1 MVRETKSLNTQ
12 NSEADVI
19 RIGIMHSL
27 TGDPIASEEL
37 VKEIVLMAIAEINQS
52 GGVLG
57 KMIEPVVVDIGSHA
71 ANITVQAKNLLSDLE
86 IRYLFGCGRSA
97 TRKSMIPLLER
108 YQAQLWYPYSYEG
121 IELSKNIF
129 YTGAC
134 PNQVVQPAID
144 WLLQREGDR
153 FGKHDPENKTKRI
166 YLIGTHDIYSH
177 TVNKIIRA
185 QLKQQN
191 AQLVGESCTTND
203 SANYQDAIAHI
214 KDMTPDAVI
223 STLSPE
229 QSIAFIQQYAL
240 AGIRAQDIP
249 VLSMRLSEL
258 ELQQIVQNV
267 VQNVDISLLSGHLA
281 SANYFQSLDTA
292 TNQDFLRKATA
303 WFRASAHEQLP
314 IVNALMQSAYMQM
327 FLWKMAIETAET
339 FDPLIVRESIYT
351 QQNHQ
356 QNNQSFLS
364 PAGLVFLEPNH
375 HIWTACRIASVNLTG
390 KLEILYTLDPIK
402 PSPWLGAEELNS
414 SAANVLIEM
423 LTESKHELQQSLS
436 IEKDA
441 QELESTIIQ
450 LGKRLKGRGR
460 NQLAPELIRA
470 VMSKMF
476 QANQRL
482 IKAQSDLLAVEG
494 ALREANESLEQRIE
508 QRTIQLQKTIKRL
521 QNEAAER
528 QQTEMLLRE
537 SQQRFSAIADN
548 VPGVVYRAVL
558 HPNGDVSMPYISPRT
573 QEIFGV
579 SVEDFSE
586 HFEWVFDMAHPED
599 RAKLNEIVRQSA
611 ESISFFEHE
620 YRVSSLFQK
629 VKWVRIISQP
639 QRQNN
644 GDTVWDGVIIDIT
657 HQKQIEESLKAE
669 QEKSENLLLNILP
682 KAIVHQLKIGNN
694 TIASRSEN
702 VTILFADIVD
712 FTDLSTK
719 VSPNQLV
726 SMLNEIFSCFDML
739 ADQFGLE
746 KIKTIGDAYMVVG
759 GLPTPR
765 DDHAEAIAEMALA
778 MQKAITAFKRD
789 DGKSFR
795 LRIGINTGPVVA
807 GVIGIRK
814 FIYDLWG
821 DAVNIASR
829 MESHGIAGGIQVTTA
844 TYELLKEQY
853 SFWHRG
859 KIYIKGRGEL
869 DTYML
874 LENLK
879 NKAQLEA
886 SQSVELSESLE
897 VSEHDFVLIP

>member
-1 MVRETKSLNTQ
+1 MMIREAKSLNME
-12 NSEADVI
+12 NSETDVI

-27 TGDPIASEEL
+27 TGNLIASEGL
-37 VKEIVLMAIAEINQS
+37 VKEIVLMAIAKINQS

-57 KMIEPVVVDIGSHA
+57 KMIEPVMVDIGSQESS
-71 ANITVQAKNLLSDLE
+71 ITAQAKYLLSDIE
-86 IRYLFGCGRSA
+86 IRHLFGCGRSA
-97 TRKSMIPLLER
+97 TRKSIIPLLEQ
-108 YQAQLWYPYSYEG
+108 YQAQLWYPYNYEG

-144 WLLQREGDR
+144 WLLQRDGDLEP
-153 FGKHDPENKTKRI
+153 KNKCI

-185 QLKQQN
+185 QLKQHN
-191 AQLVGESCTTND
+191 AQLVGESCIDPD
-203 SANYQDAIAHI
+203 SANYQDAIAKI

-229 QSIAFIQQYAL
+229 QSIEFIQQYAA
-240 AGIRAQDIP
+240 AGIKAQDIP

-258 ELQQIVQNV
+258 ELQQII
-267 VQNVDISLLSGHLA
+267 QNVDISSLSGHLA

-292 TNQDFLRKATA
+292 HNQDFLRKATA
-303 WFRASAHEQLP
+303 WFRSSAYEQLP
-314 IVNALMQSAYMQM
+314 AVNAVMQSAYMQM
-327 FLWKMAIETAET
+327 FLWKMAIENAET
-339 FDPLIVRESIYT
+339 FNPLTVRESLY
-351 QQNHQ
+351 NQ

-364 PAGLVFLEPNH
+364 PASRIVLDPNH
-375 HIWTACRIASVNLTG
+375 HVWTACRIAKVDLTG
-390 KLEILYTLDPIK
+390 KFEILYTIDPIK
-402 PSPWLGAEELNS
+402 PSPWLGIENLNS
-414 SAANVLIEM
+414 DEANVL
-423 LTESKHELQQSLS
+423 TELLAETTSSLQQRWQL
-436 IEKDA
+436 EKDA
-441 QELESTIIQ
+441 QELEWITAK
-450 LGKRLKGRGR
+450 LMGKPKGRGR
-460 NQLAPELIRA
+460 NQLAPEITRA

-476 QANQRL
+476 NANQRL
-482 IKAQSDLLAVEG
+482 TKAQSDLLVVEG

-508 QRTIQLQKTIKRL
+508 QRTLQLQKTIKRL
-521 QNEAAER
+521 QNKAAER

-537 SQQRFSAIADN
+537 SQQRFSAIAAN

-573 QEIFGV
+573 HEIFGV
-579 SVEDFSE
+579 SIQDFSE

-599 RAKLNEIVRQSA
+599 RAELNEIVRQSA

-620 YRVSSLFQK
+620 YRVSSLFEK

-657 HQKQIEESLKAE
+657 HQKEIEDSLKVE

-712 FTDLSTK
+712 FTALSTK

-726 SMLNEIFSCFDML
+726 SMLNEIFSCFDVL

-778 MQKAITAFKRD
+778 MQREITTFKRD

-886 SQSVELSESLE
+886 SQSVELPELSE
-897 VSEHDFVLIP
+897 VAEHDFVLIP

>member
-1 MVRETKSLNTQ
+1 MVRDTKSLNTQ

-27 TGDPIASEEL
+27 TGDLIASEGL
-37 VKEIVLMAIAEINQS
+37 VTEIVLMAIAEINQS

-57 KMIEPVVVDIGSHA
+57 KMIEPVIVDIGSQEL
-71 ANITVQAKNLLSDLE
+71 NISVQAKNLLSDLE
-86 IRYLFGCGRSA
+86 IRHLFGCGRSA
-97 TRKSMIPLLER
+97 TRKSIIPLLEQ

-153 FGKHDPENKTKRI
+153 FGNHDPQTKTKRI

-191 AQLVGESCTTND
+191 AQLVGESCTPDD
-203 SANYQDAIAHI
+203 SANYQDAIANI
-214 KDMTPDAVI
+214 KEMTPDAVI

-229 QSIAFIQQYAL
+229 QSVAFIQQYAL

-267 VQNVDISLLSGHLA
+267 DIPMLSGHLA

-303 WFRASAHEQLP
+303 WFRSSAYEQLP

-327 FLWKMAIETAET
+327 FLWKMAIETAEN
-339 FDPLIVRESIYT
+339 FDPLIVRESLYA
-351 QQNHQ
+351 QQNNQ

-364 PAGLVFLEPNH
+364 PAGRIVLDSNH
-375 HIWTACRIASVNLTG
+375 HIWTACRIASVDLTG
-390 KLEILYTLDPIK
+390 KFEILYTIDPIK

-423 LTESKHELQQSLS
+423 LSESNHELQQCLA
-436 IEKDA
+436 IEKNA
-441 QELESTIIQ
+441 QELESTITQ
-450 LGKRLKGRGR
+450 LVRRPKGRGR

-528 QQTEMLLRE
+528 QQTEILLRE

-599 RAKLNEIVRQSA
+599 RAELNEIVRQSA
-611 ESISFFEHE
+611 ESMSFFEHE

-657 HQKQIEESLKAE
+657 HQKEIEDSLKAE

-694 TIASRSEN
+694 AIASRSEN

-778 MQKAITAFKRD
+778 MQKEITAFKRD

-874 LENLK
+874 LENLEK
-879 NKAQLEA
+879 KAQLEA
-886 SQSVELSESLE
+886 SQSVELPELSE
-897 VSEHDFVLIP
+897 VAEHDFVLIP

>member
-1 MVRETKSLNTQ
+1 
-12 NSEADVI
+12 
-19 RIGIMHSL
+19 
-27 TGDPIASEEL
+27 
-37 VKEIVLMAIAEINQS
+37 
-52 GGVLG
+52 
-57 KMIEPVVVDIGSHA
+57 
-71 ANITVQAKNLLSDLE
+71 
-86 IRYLFGCGRSA
+86 
-97 TRKSMIPLLER
+97 
-108 YQAQLWYPYSYEG
+108 
-121 IELSKNIF
+121 
-129 YTGAC
+129 
-134 PNQVVQPAID
+134 
-144 WLLQREGDR
+144 
-153 FGKHDPENKTKRI
+153 
-166 YLIGTHDIYSH
+166 
-177 TVNKIIRA
+177 
-185 QLKQQN
+185 
-191 AQLVGESCTTND
+191 
-203 SANYQDAIAHI
+203 
-214 KDMTPDAVI
+214 MTPDAVI

-229 QSIAFIQQYAL
+229 QSVAFIQQYAL

-249 VLSMRLSEL
+249 VLSLRLSEL

-267 VQNVDISLLSGHLA
+267 DIPSLSGHLA

-292 TNQDFLRKATA
+292 SNQDFLRKATA
-303 WFRASAHEQLP
+303 WFRSSAYEQLP

-351 QQNHQ
+351 QQN
-356 QNNQSFLS
+356 NQSFLS
-364 PAGLVFLEPNH
+364 PAGRIVLDPNH
-375 HIWTACRIASVNLTG
+375 HIWTACRIASVDLTG
-390 KLEILYTLDPIK
+390 KFEIFYTIDPIK

-423 LTESKHELQQSLS
+423 LSESNHELQQYLP

-441 QELESTIIQ
+441 QELESTITQ
-450 LGKRLKGRGR
+450 LVRRPKGRGR

-482 IKAQSDLLAVEG
+482 SKAQSDLLVVEG

-508 QRTIQLQKTIKRL
+508 HRTLQLQKTIKSL

-528 QQTEMLLRE
+528 QQTEILLRE

-573 QEIFGV
+573 HEIFGV
-579 SVEDFSE
+579 SIKDFSE

-599 RAKLNEIVRQSA
+599 RTELNEIVRQSA
-611 ESISFFEHE
+611 ESMSLFEHE
-620 YRVSSLFQK
+620 YRVSSLFEK

-657 HQKQIEESLKAE
+657 HQKEIEDSLKVE

-694 TIASRSEN
+694 AIASRSEN

-778 MQKAITAFKRD
+778 MQKEITAFKRD

-829 MESHGIAGGIQVTTA
+829 MESHGIAGGIQVTSA

-874 LENLK
+874 LENLEK
-879 NKAQLEA
+879 KAQLES
-886 SQSVELSESLE
+886 SQTVELPESLE
-897 VSEHDFVLIP
+897 VSEHDFVLIQ

>member
-1 MVRETKSLNTQ
+1 MVRDTKSLNTQ

-27 TGDPIASEEL
+27 TGDLIASEGL
-37 VKEIVLMAIAEINQS
+37 VTEIVLMAIAEINQS

-57 KMIEPVVVDIGSHA
+57 KIIEPVVVDIGSQEL
-71 ANITVQAKNLLSDLE
+71 NITAQAKNLLSELE
-86 IRYLFGCGRSA
+86 IRHLFGCGRSA
-97 TRKSMIPLLER
+97 TRKSMIPLLEQ

-153 FGKHDPENKTKRI
+153 FGNHDPQTKTKRI

-191 AQLVGESCTTND
+191 AQLVGESCTPDD
-203 SANYQDAIAHI
+203 SDNYQDAIANI

-229 QSIAFIQQYAL
+229 QSVAFIQQYAL

-249 VLSMRLSEL
+249 VLSLRLSEL

-267 VQNVDISLLSGHLA
+267 DIPSLSGHLA

-292 TNQDFLRKATA
+292 SNQDFLRKATA
-303 WFRASAHEQLP
+303 WFRSSAYEQLP

-351 QQNHQ
+351 QQN
-356 QNNQSFLS
+356 NQSFLS
-364 PAGLVFLEPNH
+364 PAGRIVLDPNH
-375 HIWTACRIASVNLTG
+375 HIWTACRIASVDLTG
-390 KLEILYTLDPIK
+390 KFEIFYTIDPIK

-423 LTESKHELQQSLS
+423 LSESNHELQQYLP

-441 QELESTIIQ
+441 QELESTITQ
-450 LGKRLKGRGR
+450 LVRRPKGRGR

-482 IKAQSDLLAVEG
+482 SKAQSDLLVVEG

-508 QRTIQLQKTIKRL
+508 HRTLQLQKTIKSL

-528 QQTEMLLRE
+528 QQTEILLRE

-573 QEIFGV
+573 HEIFGV
-579 SVEDFSE
+579 SIKDFSE

-599 RAKLNEIVRQSA
+599 RTELNEIVRQSA
-611 ESISFFEHE
+611 ESMSLFEHE
-620 YRVSSLFQK
+620 YRVSSLFEK

-657 HQKQIEESLKAE
+657 HQKEIEDSLKVE

-694 TIASRSEN
+694 AIASRSEN

-778 MQKAITAFKRD
+778 MQKEITAFKRD

-829 MESHGIAGGIQVTTA
+829 MESHGIAGGIQVTSA

-874 LENLK
+874 LENLEK
-879 NKAQLEA
+879 KAQLES
-886 SQSVELSESLE
+886 SQTVELPESLE
-897 VSEHDFVLIP
+897 VSEHDFVLIQ

>member
-1 MVRETKSLNTQ
+1 M
-12 NSEADVI
+12 
-19 RIGIMHSL
+19 
-27 TGDPIASEEL
+27 
-37 VKEIVLMAIAEINQS
+37 
-52 GGVLG
+52 
-57 KMIEPVVVDIGSHA
+57 
-71 ANITVQAKNLLSDLE
+71 
-86 IRYLFGCGRSA
+86 
-97 TRKSMIPLLER
+97 
-108 YQAQLWYPYSYEG
+108 
-121 IELSKNIF
+121 
-129 YTGAC
+129 
-134 PNQVVQPAID
+134 
-144 WLLQREGDR
+144 
-153 FGKHDPENKTKRI
+153 
-166 YLIGTHDIYSH
+166 
-177 TVNKIIRA
+177 
-185 QLKQQN
+185 
-191 AQLVGESCTTND
+191 
-203 SANYQDAIAHI
+203 
-214 KDMTPDAVI
+214 
-223 STLSPE
+223 
-229 QSIAFIQQYAL
+229 
-240 AGIRAQDIP
+240 
-249 VLSMRLSEL
+249 LSES
-258 ELQQIVQNV
+258 N
-267 VQNVDISLLSGHLA
+267 
-281 SANYFQSLDTA
+281 
-292 TNQDFLRKATA
+292 
-303 WFRASAHEQLP
+303 
-314 IVNALMQSAYMQM
+314 
-327 FLWKMAIETAET
+327 
-339 FDPLIVRESIYT
+339 
-351 QQNHQ
+351 
-356 QNNQSFLS
+356 
-364 PAGLVFLEPNH
+364 
-375 HIWTACRIASVNLTG
+375 
-390 KLEILYTLDPIK
+390 
-402 PSPWLGAEELNS
+402 
-414 SAANVLIEM
+414 
-423 LTESKHELQQSLS
+423 HELQQCLA

-441 QELESTIIQ
+441 QELESTITQ
-450 LGKRLKGRGR
+450 LVRRPKGRGR

-482 IKAQSDLLAVEG
+482 SKAQSDLLVVEG

-508 QRTIQLQKTIKRL
+508 HRTLQLQKTIKSL

-528 QQTEMLLRE
+528 QQTEILLRE

-573 QEIFGV
+573 HEIFGV
-579 SVEDFSE
+579 SIKDFSE

-599 RAKLNEIVRQSA
+599 RTELNEIVRQSA
-611 ESISFFEHE
+611 ESMSLFEHE
-620 YRVSSLFQK
+620 YRVSSLFEK

-657 HQKQIEESLKAE
+657 HQKEIEDSLKVE

-694 TIASRSEN
+694 AIASRSEN

-719 VSPNQLV
+719 VSPHQLV

-778 MQKAITAFKRD
+778 MQKEITAFKRD

-886 SQSVELSESLE
+886 SQSVELPELSE
-897 VSEHDFVLIP
+897 VAEHDFVLIP

>member
-1 MVRETKSLNTQ
+1 MVRDTKSLNTQ

-27 TGDPIASEEL
+27 TGDLITSEGL
-37 VKEIVLMAIAEINQS
+37 VTEIVLMAIAEINQS

-57 KMIEPVVVDIGSHA
+57 KIIEPVVVDIGSQEL
-71 ANITVQAKNLLSDLE
+71 NITAQAKNLLSDLE
-86 IRYLFGCGRSA
+86 IRHLFGCGRSA

-121 IELSKNIF
+121 IELSKKIF

-153 FGKHDPENKTKRI
+153 FGNHDPQTKTKRI

-191 AQLVGESCTTND
+191 AQLVGESCTPDD
-203 SANYQDAIAHI
+203 SDNYQDAISNI

-223 STLSPE
+223 STLSPD

-249 VLSMRLSEL
+249 VLSLRLSEL
-258 ELQQIVQNV
+258 ELQQIVQNA
-267 VQNVDISLLSGHLA
+267 DIPMLSGHLA

-303 WFRASAHEQLP
+303 WFRSSAYEQLP

-327 FLWKMAIETAET
+327 FLWKIAIETAET
-339 FDPLIVRESIYT
+339 FDPLIVRESIYN
-351 QQNHQ
+351 QQNNQ

-364 PAGLVFLEPNH
+364 PAGRIVLDSNH
-375 HIWTACRIASVNLTG
+375 HIWTACRIASVDLTG
-390 KLEILYTLDPIK
+390 KFEILYTIDPIK

-423 LTESKHELQQSLS
+423 LSESNHELQQCLA

-441 QELESTIIQ
+441 QELESTITQ
-450 LGKRLKGRGR
+450 LVRRPKGRGR

-482 IKAQSDLLAVEG
+482 SKAQSDLLVVEG

-508 QRTIQLQKTIKRL
+508 HRTLQLQKTIKSL

-528 QQTEMLLRE
+528 QQTEILLRE

-573 QEIFGV
+573 HEIFGV
-579 SVEDFSE
+579 SIKDFSE

-599 RAKLNEIVRQSA
+599 RTELNEIVRQSA
-611 ESISFFEHE
+611 ESMSLFEHE
-620 YRVSSLFQK
+620 YRVSSLFEK

-657 HQKQIEESLKAE
+657 HQKEIEDSLKVE

-694 TIASRSEN
+694 AIASRSEN

-778 MQKAITAFKRD
+778 MQKEITAFKRD

-886 SQSVELSESLE
+886 SQSVELPELSE
-897 VSEHDFVLIP
+897 VAEHDFVLIP